1 MAHMLPRWNWPD
13 RSGVVTPVCVY
24 TSGDEAELFLNGQSL
39 GRMKKEPYQYR
50 LWWEDVKYTP
60 GELKVIVY

>member
-50 LWWEDVKYTP
+50 LW
-60 GELKVIVY
+60 